1 MYCPG
6 RLVFDPVRK
15 VCVWNYQYHCP
26 TMRSKKEYRKFNGN
40 GNEYKDHQYEMPNDI
55 M

>member
-1 MYCPG
+1 MHCPG

-15 VCVWNYQYHCP
+15 VCVWNYQYGCP
-26 TMRSKKEYRKFNGN
+26 TMKNNRQRFDDGN
-40 GNEYKDHQYEMPNDI
+40 GNEYKDHQYSNDI